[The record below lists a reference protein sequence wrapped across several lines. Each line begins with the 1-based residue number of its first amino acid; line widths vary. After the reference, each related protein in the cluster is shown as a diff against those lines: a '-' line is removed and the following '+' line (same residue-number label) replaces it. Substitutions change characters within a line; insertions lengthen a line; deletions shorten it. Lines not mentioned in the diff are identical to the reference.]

1 MELHPHVFGL
11 VFGLSPRVRYRRWIV
26 TLNAFIDD
34 SGSSP
39 DSKLFVLAGCVST
52 AELWS
57 GFSDQWQAA
66 CAEPPVISDFKMS
79 AAWRVSGE
87 YWRSIEPEKRAEAR
101 DQKLAILANLIQQ
114 NAQFLISAAVPWRTY
129 ESIVRGKVPAEI
141 DSPYF
146 FLFWRLIQ
154 KLSDIQRGMQAP
166 EKVTF
171 VFDYQS
177 KLGTNT
183 ASWYDFLLETMDE
196 HDKAILTSSPR
207 FEHDKDLLPLK
218 AADMWAWWY
227 RREVEV
233 MAGDRSLRAA
243 HEGHPARNIL
253 FDCLKVQMV
262 LDHDYLSKVA
272 KTATSAAG

>member
-1 MELHPHVFGL
+1 M
-11 VFGLSPRVRYRRWIV
+11 

-79 AAWRVSGE
+79 AAWRLSGE

-227 RREVEV
+227 RREVISR
-233 MAGDRSLRAA
+233 AKGGDEWRK
-243 HEGHPARNIL
+243 HEAHPAGEIL
-253 FDCLKVQMV
+253 FRIPRVSVNLDRQYLTRIVEIV
-262 LDHDYLSKVA
+262 RTLDHL
-272 KTATSAAG
+272 